1 MELTKEQIES
11 LANFALDVLDEWPE
25 LSDLDA
31 FEIQDLAE
39 KHKLLI
45 PRIVYEPCGEDCNCC
60 ACYTSEEMK
69 KGATCYYM
77 ADWLVRDAQQ
87 QDEAI
92 GELADETPKSLSTE
106 D

>member
-11 LANFALDVLDEWPE
+11 LANFALGVLDDWPE
-25 LSDLDA
+25 LCDLDA
-31 FEIQDLAE
+31 CEIQDLAE

-45 PRIVYEPCGEDCNCC
+45 PRTVYSPCGESCSC
-60 ACYTSEEMK
+60 AECYTDERMK
-69 KGATCYYM
+69 AGVTCYYM

-87 QDEAI
+87 QDEAERA
-92 GELADETPKSLSTE
+92 GADKAPDNISTE